1 MEKELEELKERVNN
15 LKNFNKKIDESLGS
29 ITDLNKKTV
38 ETFKSI
44 TKRIDRLEDKFSK
57 EFSISL
63 TLNLAHL
70 KQLIKYVTLD
80 MNSEE
85 KEHFFNEIWEDFA
98 KSVKSVRPNV
108 TRKELMT
115 MKKTWDNFRKDCV
128 KILK

>member
-15 LKNFNKKIDESLGS
+15 LENFNKKIDESLGS

-70 KQLIKYVTLD
+70 KQLIKGKVP
-80 MNSEE
+80 
-85 KEHFFNEIWEDFA
+85 I
-98 KSVKSVRPNV
+98 
-108 TRKELMT
+108 
-115 MKKTWDNFRKDCV
+115 
-128 KILK
+128 